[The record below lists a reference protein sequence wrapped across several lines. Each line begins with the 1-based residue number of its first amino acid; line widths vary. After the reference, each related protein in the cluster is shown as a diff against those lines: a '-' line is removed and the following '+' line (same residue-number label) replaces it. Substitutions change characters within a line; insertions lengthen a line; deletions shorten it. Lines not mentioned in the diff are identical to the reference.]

1 MLKRT
6 FGIEQLSALS
16 DYVGGSLMLS
26 YNEREL
32 G

>member
-1 MLKRT
+1 MKRM
-6 FGIEQLSALS
+6 FGTEQLSALS

-26 YNEREL
+26 FNKREL